1 MRHRGSAI
9 LDNARRVLGDAV
21 ADACGPVLG
30 LDDEGELRSVWRRSG
45 HDRFWI
51 HGGNFMLV
59 RNYSKYLALQI
70 QADLAGVD
78 LPALGRVFDRG
89 STGPTLGDVR

>member
-1 MRHRGSAI
+1 MCATGYRGI
-9 LDNARRVLGDAV
+9 LDTARRVLGDAV
-21 ADACGPVLG
+21 ADACGPVWD
-30 LDDEGELRSVWRRSG
+30 LDDEGELQSVWRASG

-70 QADLAGVD
+70 TADLAGI
-78 LPALGRVFDRG
+78 AL
-89 STGPTLGDVR
+89 PTLD